1 MSRRYRVVWE
11 TSMPSASICLAVI
24 GPFFLSISRIRS
36 FDGFLVHSWMSAR
49 SSAIWY
55 STPGQVFNVFK
66 MGIFFPEEYFQVGM
80 WPGDVPRLRW
90 C

>member
-1 MSRRYRVVWE
+1 MVSETTEMIPSSCIPFSRRYRVVWE

-49 SSAIWY
+49 SSAIWCRE
-55 STPGQVFNVFK
+55 TGA
-66 MGIFFPEEYFQVGM
+66 GI
-80 WPGDVPRLRW
+80 
-90 C
+90 